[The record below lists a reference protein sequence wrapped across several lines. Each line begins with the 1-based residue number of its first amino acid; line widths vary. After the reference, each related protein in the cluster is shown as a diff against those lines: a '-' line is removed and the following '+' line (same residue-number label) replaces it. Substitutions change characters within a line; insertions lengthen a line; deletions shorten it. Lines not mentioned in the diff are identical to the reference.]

1 MSNISYMPVPANDP
15 RRSPEDFLED
25 APAFPLDPQAPLY
38 IPGQAH
44 PQQQQPQ
51 QQPYGPGYP
60 PMAPG
65 QLSATVGAAGDS
77 MVDLRQLLHMLWRRK
92 WIIAF
97 TSVVFLVA
105 AFFFLQRAIPSYVAE
120 AQVLIEDQTPGVFDF
135 PRGFQGANFDFT
147 RNETEAAII
156 MSRELV
162 RKLVIKDLEED
173 QISLLDQSNEEDR
186 AAWETARRLAA
197 QQGVTVGD
205 RLNLLE
211 DPYFNPY
218 AAERAEAA
226 LAALAEEGDT
236 AVAPPSFIDRVL
248 SFDPKSLLPEWVR
261 LQLQQAEDEKAAA
274 AAAVPLSEAAQL
286 EVEVEAVIDN
296 FLAGVDVAASQSSRV
311 ISVVYEHPVAY
322 FAARYANAL
331 AQEYVI
337 DTITQKSERSAQDVG
352 ALRETLDTLNKEIE
366 TAQRKL
372 EAHRREVGYTDVE
385 GQANLLG
392 QQLAQLNADL
402 IRARNERI
410 EAQARFDQ
418 VQKLLENPDGGNT
431 ALSVL
436 NNQLIQRL
444 REQEAEVSREFADL
458 ATQLRGKH
466 PRLINK
472 KNELQDIRKK
482 IDEEVAKIALN
493 LGNELEIAEVR
504 ELSLFN
510 SVTDLENQIKEQN
523 ENLVTLEALQ
533 ADLAAQIGVRD
544 TVLERFKEID
554 VSSQQVQ
561 RADARL
567 ISQAVPPAFPSYPR
581 KGLIMAIALFASIIV
596 GIVLIFIL
604 EQLDAGFRS
613 MPQLEQVTGVPAI
626 GVVPK
631 LRSMGIKNQEPQDLI
646 VEKPNSVYSEAIRTI
661 RTSVLLSG
669 PQAPKTVLFTSSM
682 PAEGKTSVAS
692 SVARSS
698 AKAGQ
703 RTIIVDCDMRHPSL
717 HEAFDVPNIRGLAEY
732 LGGEC
737 ELEDVVDI
745 DDRSGAHYIT
755 AGHHVPHPTDMLG
768 SQRMLQLI
776 ERLKANYDLVLFD
789 TPPVLAVSDVMV
801 LLRRVDKTVYLV
813 RWGVTRREAVVAGVR
828 QMLDGNAD
836 LAGLVL
842 TQVDTRKHS
851 GYGYG
856 GYRYYYG
863 ANQRYYQG

>member
-1 MSNISYMPVPANDP
+1 MSNITYMPVPANDG
-15 RRSPEDFLED
+15 RRNPEDFLED
-25 APAFPLDPQAPLY
+25 APAFSADPQVPLVGPGAPQ
-38 IPGQAH
+38 GQPHA
-44 PQQQQPQ
+44 QPF
-51 QQPYGPGYP
+51 GPGYP

-65 QLSATVGAAGDS
+65 HLSATIGQSGDS

-92 WIIAF
+92 WTIVF
-97 TSVVFLVA
+97 TSVLFLVA
-105 AFFFLQRAIPSYVAE
+105 AFFFLQRAVPRYVAS
-120 AQVLIEDQTPGVFDF
+120 AQVLIEEPQTGPLDFQRVFQAGGFDF
-135 PRGFQGANFDFT
+135 Q
-147 RNETEAAII
+147 RNDTEAAIL

-162 RKLVIKDLEED
+162 RKLVLRDLEID
-173 QISLLDQSNEEDR
+173 QMTLLAEIDESDREAWEQARR
-186 AAWETARRLAA
+186 AADL
-197 QQGVTVGD
+197 QGVVADSG

-211 DPYFNPY
+211 NPYFNPY
-218 AAERAEAA
+218 AKQRAEAA
-226 LAALAEEGDT
+226 LAELAKDDPSLR
-236 AVAPPSFIDRVL
+236 APASLLDHL
-248 SFDPKSLLPEWVR
+248 SGFDPRALLPEWVR
-261 LQLQQAEDEKAAA
+261 LQLQQSKEAEEVV
-274 AAAVPLSEAAQL
+274 VPLTEGQQLAL
-286 EVEVEAVIDN
+286 EVDAVIDN
-296 FLAGVDVAASQSSRV
+296 FLLGVGVTSSQNSRV
-311 ISVVYEHPVAY
+311 LTVSYEYPSAY
-322 FAARYANAL
+322 LAAVYANAL
-331 AQEYVI
+331 SQEYVT
-337 DTITQKSERSAQDVG
+337 DTITKKSERSAQDVG
-352 ALRETLDTLNKEIE
+352 ALRESLEVLKAEVE
-366 TAQRKL
+366 QAQRKL
-372 EAHRREVGYTDVE
+372 EAHRREVGYTDIK
-385 GQANLLG
+385 GQADLLG

-444 REQEAEVSREFADL
+444 REQEAEVSRAFADL
-458 ATQLRGKH
+458 STQLRGKH

-472 KNELQDIRKK
+472 KNELLDIRKK

-510 SVTDLENQIKEQN
+510 AVTDLENQIKEQN

-533 ADLAAQIGVRD
+533 ADVEAQIAVRD
-544 TVLERFKEID
+544 SVLERFKELD
-554 VSSQQVQ
+554 LQGQQIQ

-567 ISQAVPPAFPSYPR
+567 ISMAVPPSSPSYPR
-581 KGLIMAIALFASIIV
+581 KGLIMALALFASIAV
-596 GIVLIFIL
+596 GIVLVFIL
-604 EQLDAGFRS
+604 EQLDSGFRS

-626 GVVPK
+626 GIVPK
-631 LRSMGIKNQEPQDLI
+631 LRSMGIRNQEPQDVI

-682 PAEGKTSVAS
+682 PAEGKTSVAA

-737 ELEDVVDI
+737 ALEDVVDI
-745 DDRSGAHYIT
+745 DDRSGAHYIS

-768 SQRMLQLI
+768 SRRMLELI
-776 ERLKANYDLVLFD
+776 ERLKATYDLVIFD

-813 RWGVTRREAVVAGVR
+813 RWGVTRREAVTAGVR

-863 ANQRYYQG
+863 ANQRYYQS